1 MCTNKVNYQFCTS
14 ALPAEHF
21 STRLCELF
29 AMLRTPHTNIHTCTR
44 TQDGYSPLYCASQ
57 EGHDNIVEML
67 LQAGAKVDL
76 WTEVNN
82 AEALAITFL
91 RIFFPQFLF

>member
-1 MCTNKVNYQFCTS
+1 MHS
-14 ALPAEHF
+14 LL
-21 STRLCELF
+21 STLAHIF
-29 AMLRTPHTNIHTCTR
+29 AMLRKPHTNIHTCTR